1 MAEMRLIVSGAAG
14 RMGRMI
20 IRTLHE
26 SDGFKL
32 MGALEREDSPWLGQD
47 PGPLAGC
54 PASGLK
60 IVADPLPLMLGAD
73 AIIDFSSPAAS
84 VALAGLAAQARIVDV
99 IGTTGLSD
107 DDLDRIDA
115 AARHA
120 PIVRSGNMSVGVN
133 LLAALTRRAASA
145 LGPDFDIEIVE
156 MHHRM
161 KVDAPSGTALL
172 LGEAAAEG
180 RGVSLKDHSA
190 RGRDGLTGARRGGD
204 IGFAS
209 LRGGTVVGDHSVIF
223 AGEGERFVL
232 SHHAEDRA
240 LFARGAL
247 KAALWARDRKP
258 GLYSMADVLGL
269 RRRLTTARRRVARQW
284 GAVVSVQWKSI
295 FAVFSLLPACT

>member
-1 MAEMRLIVSGAAG
+1 M
-14 RMGRMI
+14 
-20 IRTLHE
+20 
-26 SDGFKL
+26 
-32 MGALEREDSPWLGQD
+32 
-47 PGPLAGC
+47 
-54 PASGLK
+54 
-60 IVADPLPLMLGAD
+60 ADPLPLMLGAD

-99 IGTTGLSD
+99 IGTTGLGD

-115 AARHA
+115 AASHA

-161 KVDAPSGTALL
+161 KIDAPSGTALL

-190 RGRDGLTGARRGGD
+190 RGRDGLTGARRAGD

-209 LRGGTVVGDHSVIF
+209 LRGGTVVGDHKVIF

-247 KAALWARDRKP
+247 KAALWAKDRKP
-258 GLYSMADVLGL
+258 GLYSMTDVLGL
-269 RRRLTTARRRVARQW
+269 GKV
-284 GAVVSVQWKSI
+284 
-295 FAVFSLLPACT
+295 

>member
-1 MAEMRLIVSGAAG
+1 
-14 RMGRMI
+14 
-20 IRTLHE
+20 
-26 SDGFKL
+26 
-32 MGALEREDSPWLGQD
+32 
-47 PGPLAGC
+47 
-54 PASGLK
+54 
-60 IVADPLPLMLGAD
+60 
-73 AIIDFSSPAAS
+73 
-84 VALAGLAAQARIVDV
+84 
-99 IGTTGLSD
+99 
-107 DDLDRIDA
+107 
-115 AARHA
+115 
-120 PIVRSGNMSVGVN
+120 MSIGVN

-145 LGPDFDIEIVE
+145 LGKDFDIEIVE

-190 RGRDGLTGARRGGD
+190 RGRDGLTGARRVGD

-223 AGEGERFVL
+223 AGEGERVIL

-247 KAALWARDRKP
+247 KAVTWAKDRKP

-269 RRRLTTARRRVARQW
+269 
-284 GAVVSVQWKSI
+284 SED
-295 FAVFSLLPACT
+295 

>member
-14 RMGRMI
+14 RMGRTVV
-20 IRTLHE
+20 RTIHE
-26 SDGFKL
+26 LDGFTL
-32 MGALEREDSPWLGQD
+32 AGALEREDSPWLGQD
-47 PGPLAGC
+47 PALLAGC
-54 PASGLK
+54 PASVLK

-133 LLAALTRRAASA
+133 LLAALTRQAASA

-172 LGEAAAEG
+172 LGEAAAQG

-190 RGRDGLTGARRGGD
+190 RGRDGLTGARRTGD

-209 LRGGTVVGDHSVIF
+209 LRGGSVVGDHSVIF
-223 AGEGERFVL
+223 AGEGERVTL
-232 SHHAEDRA
+232 SHYAEDRA
-240 LFARGAL
+240 LFARGAI
-247 KAALWARDRKP
+247 KAALWGKDRKP

-269 RRRLTTARRRVARQW
+269 GKA
-284 GAVVSVQWKSI
+284 
-295 FAVFSLLPACT
+295 